1 MAREAGPKRRQPKAS
16 AARRAQDAQRVQRT
30 IEDAINSGEI
40 IAVGVLN
47 LVKNTI
53 LTALV
58 GVQDV
63 GAALGV
69 AGVTAV
75 RGSIKAAAAIG
86 GDLGA
91 VAREA
96 IRGTV
101 TAAEQIGGEL
111 GGVARSAARGAVNA
125 TGEVGGD
132 VGTAAR
138 RAVEGTVAAARE
150 LGADVVGLA
159 RSAAE
164 GAVEAADH
172 IGDTAGRAVRAT
184 LSGTVAGV
192 RTLVRDVSAP
202 GPRTRPRRAPALA
215 RPRGTRS
222 TTRRGRAPESR
233 GTLDAEAS

>member
-1 MAREAGPKRRQPKAS
+1 MARETGPKRRQPKAS

-30 IEDAINSGEI
+30 IEDAIGSGEI

-69 AGVTAV
+69 AGVAAV

-101 TAAEQIGGEL
+101 TAAEEIGGEL
-111 GGVARSAARGAVNA
+111 GGVARSAARGA
-125 TGEVGGD
+125 
-132 VGTAAR
+132 
-138 RAVEGTVAAARE
+138 
-150 LGADVVGLA
+150 DVVELA

>member
-1 MAREAGPKRRQPKAS
+1 MAPETGAKRRRPKAS
-16 AARRAQDAQRVQRT
+16 VARRAQDAQRVQRT

-69 AGVTAV
+69 AGVAAV

-125 TGEVGGD
+125 TGEVG
-132 VGTAAR
+132 
-138 RAVEGTVAAARE
+138 
-150 LGADVVGLA
+150 ADVVELA

-164 GAVEAADH
+164 GAVEAADR

-202 GPRTRPRRAPALA
+202 GPRTRPEHTPAQA
-215 RPRGTRS
+215 RPRATRS
-222 TTRRGRAPESR
+222 TTRRGRTPESR

>member
-1 MAREAGPKRRQPKAS
+1 MARETGPKRRQPKAS

-69 AGVTAV
+69 AGVAAV

-138 RAVEGTVAAARE
+138 RAVEGTVA
-150 LGADVVGLA
+150 
-159 RSAAE
+159 
-164 GAVEAADH
+164 
-172 IGDTAGRAVRAT
+172 
-184 LSGTVAGV
+184 GV
-192 RTLVRDVSAP
+192 RTLVRDVSAS
-202 GPRTRPRRAPALA
+202 GPRTRPQQA

>member
-1 MAREAGPKRRQPKAS
+1 MARETGPKRRQPKAS

-30 IEDAINSGEI
+30 VEDAIDSGEI

-69 AGVTAV
+69 AGVAAV

-101 TAAEQIGGEL
+101 TAAEEIGGEL

-125 TGEVGGD
+125 TGEV
-132 VGTAAR
+132 
-138 RAVEGTVAAARE
+138 
-150 LGADVVGLA
+150 GADVVGLA

-202 GPRTRPRRAPALA
+202 GPRTRPQQA

-222 TTRRGRAPESR
+222 TTRRGRSEER
-233 GTLDAEAS
+233 RVG

>member
-1 MAREAGPKRRQPKAS
+1 MAPETRPKRRRPKAS
-16 AARRAQDAQRVQRT
+16 VARRAQDAQRVQRT

-47 LVKNTI
+47 LVKNTL

-101 TAAEQIGGEL
+101 TAAEQIGG
-111 GGVARSAARGAVNA
+111 GGGGGGGAAARGARHA
-125 TGEVGGD
+125 TGGG
-132 VGTAAR
+132 GGGR
-138 RAVEGTVAAARE
+138 RAAARP
-150 LGADVVGLA
+150 GA
-159 RSAAE
+159 
-164 GAVEAADH
+164 
-172 IGDTAGRAVRAT
+172 AG
-184 LSGTVAGV
+184 GG
-192 RTLVRDVSAP
+192 
-202 GPRTRPRRAPALA
+202 G
-215 RPRGTRS
+215 
-222 TTRRGRAPESR
+222 
-233 GTLDAEAS
+233 

>member
-1 MAREAGPKRRQPKAS
+1 MARETGPKRRQPKAS

-30 IEDAINSGEI
+30 IEDTIDSGEI

-69 AGVTAV
+69 AGVAAV

-111 GGVARSAARGAVNA
+111 GGVARSAARGAVNT
-125 TGEVGGD
+125 TGEGG
-132 VGTAAR
+132 GGGRAAAR
-138 RAVEGTVAAARE
+138 RAVGGTGAAARE

-159 RSAAE
+159 RSAAG
-164 GAVEAADH
+164 GAGGGGAH
-172 IGDTAGRAVRAT
+172 
-184 LSGTVAGV
+184 
-192 RTLVRDVSAP
+192 
-202 GPRTRPRRAPALA
+202 
-215 RPRGTRS
+215 
-222 TTRRGRAPESR
+222 
-233 GTLDAEAS
+233 

>member
-1 MAREAGPKRRQPKAS
+1 MARETGPKRRQPKAS

-30 IEDAINSGEI
+30 VEDAIDSGEI

-69 AGVTAV
+69 AGVAAV

-138 RAVEGTVAAARE
+138 RAVDGTVAAARE

-164 GAVEAADH
+164 CAVDAAVLLGEIDGRDGWARHRDTIGGAD
-172 IGDTAGRAVRAT
+172 I
-184 LSGTVAGV
+184 S
-192 RTLVRDVSAP
+192 
-202 GPRTRPRRAPALA
+202 RRCV
-215 RPRGTRS
+215 T
-222 TTRRGRAPESR
+222 
-233 GTLDAEAS
+233 

>member
-1 MAREAGPKRRQPKAS
+1 MAPETGSKRRRPKAS
-16 AARRAQDAQRVQRT
+16 VARRAQDAQRVQRT

-69 AGVTAV
+69 AGVAAV

-101 TAAEQIGGEL
+101 
-111 GGVARSAARGAVNA
+111 
-125 TGEVGGD
+125 
-132 VGTAAR
+132 
-138 RAVEGTVAAARE
+138 AAARDV
-150 LGADVVGLA
+150 GADVVKLA

-172 IGDTAGRAVRAT
+172 ISDAAGRAVRAT

-202 GPRTRPRRAPALA
+202 GPRTRPEHTPAQA
-215 RPRGTRS
+215 RPRATRS
-222 TTRRGRAPESR
+222 TTRRGRTPESR

>member
-1 MAREAGPKRRQPKAS
+1 MAPEMGPKRRRPKAS
-16 AARRAQDAQRVQRT
+16 VARRAQDAQRVQRT
-30 IEDAINSGEI
+30 IEDAIDSGEI

-69 AGVTAV
+69 AGVAAV

-101 TAAEQIGGEL
+101 TAAEQIGG
-111 GGVARSAARGAVNA
+111 GQGRAAHQSGAGLNYA
-125 TGEVGGD
+125 L
-132 VGTAAR
+132 R
-138 RAVEGTVAAARE
+138 LRARE
-150 LGADVVGLA
+150 EGVVELA
-159 RSAAE
+159 
-164 GAVEAADH
+164 
-172 IGDTAGRAVRAT
+172 AVRAERVAVARL
-184 LSGTVAGV
+184 LSELKMAAIGI
-192 RTLVRDVSAP
+192 
-202 GPRTRPRRAPALA
+202 
-215 RPRGTRS
+215 
-222 TTRRGRAPESR
+222 
-233 GTLDAEAS
+233 

>member
-1 MAREAGPKRRQPKAS
+1 MAPETGPKRRRPKAS
-16 AARRAQDAQRVQRT
+16 VARRAQDAQRVQRT

-69 AGVTAV
+69 AGVAAV
-75 RGSIKAAAAIG
+75 RGSIKAA
-86 GDLGA
+86 
-91 VAREA
+91 EA
-96 IRGTV
+96 
-101 TAAEQIGGEL
+101 IGGEL

-150 LGADVVGLA
+150 VGADVVELA

-164 GAVEAADH
+164 GAVEAADR

-202 GPRTRPRRAPALA
+202 GPRTRPEHTPAQA
-215 RPRGTRS
+215 RPPATRS
-222 TTRRGRAPESR
+222 TTRRGRTPESR

>member
-1 MAREAGPKRRQPKAS
+1 MARETGPKRRQPKAS
-16 AARRAQDAQRVQRT
+16 AARRTQDAQRVQRT

-63 GAALGV
+63 GAALG
-69 AGVTAV
+69 
-75 RGSIKAAAAIG
+75 
-86 GDLGA
+86 
-91 VAREA
+91 
-96 IRGTV
+96 
-101 TAAEQIGGEL
+101 
-111 GGVARSAARGAVNA
+111 
-125 TGEVGGD
+125 EVGGD

-138 RAVEGTVAAARE
+138 RAVEGTVAAARDV
-150 LGADVVGLA
+150 GADVVELA

-164 GAVEAADH
+164 GAVEAADR

-192 RTLVRDVSAP
+192 RTLGRDVSAP
-202 GPRTRPRRAPALA
+202 GPRTRPEHTPAQA
-215 RPRGTRS
+215 RPRATRS
-222 TTRRGRAPESR
+222 TTRRGRTPESR

>member
-1 MAREAGPKRRQPKAS
+1 MALETGLKRRRPKA
-16 AARRAQDAQRVQRT
+16 AVARRAEDAKGVQRT

-47 LVKNTI
+47 LVKNTL

-101 TAAEQIGGEL
+101 TAAEQIGG
-111 GGVARSAARGAVNA
+111 GAARVARSRRRRRAHA
-125 TGEVGGD
+125 
-132 VGTAAR
+132 TAA
-138 RAVEGTVAAARE
+138 V
-150 LGADVVGLA
+150 
-159 RSAAE
+159 
-164 GAVEAADH
+164 H
-172 IGDTAGRAVRAT
+172 
-184 LSGTVAGV
+184 
-192 RTLVRDVSAP
+192 
-202 GPRTRPRRAPALA
+202 AL
-215 RPRGTRS
+215 RLP
-222 TTRRGRAPESR
+222 
-233 GTLDAEAS
+233 

>member
-1 MAREAGPKRRQPKAS
+1 MAPETGPKRRRPKAS
-16 AARRAQDAQRVQRT
+16 VARRAQDAQRVQRT

-69 AGVTAV
+69 AGVAAV

-86 GDLGA
+86 G
-91 VAREA
+91 
-96 IRGTV
+96 
-101 TAAEQIGGEL
+101 
-111 GGVARSAARGAVNA
+111 
-125 TGEVGGD
+125 
-132 VGTAAR
+132 AR

-150 LGADVVGLA
+150 LGADVVELA

-202 GPRTRPRRAPALA
+202 GPRTRPQQA

>member
-1 MAREAGPKRRQPKAS
+1 MAPETGPKRRRPKAS
-16 AARRAQDAQRVQRT
+16 VAPVALKNKRVQRT

-69 AGVTAV
+69 AGVAAV

-101 TAAEQIGGEL
+101 TAAEQIGG
-111 GGVARSAARGAVNA
+111 ARGAVNA

-132 VGTAAR
+132 VGTTAR

-150 LGADVVGLA
+150 VGADVVELA

-164 GAVEAADH
+164 GAVEAADR

-202 GPRTRPRRAPALA
+202 GPRTRPEHTPAQA
-215 RPRGTRS
+215 RPRATRS
-222 TTRRGRAPESR
+222 TTRRGRTPESR